1 MAWSKKNNS
10 VLLDDNLKTYL
21 DVLSEKLPFDIMV
34 TSGIRTAREQALAMF
49 KKVEL
54 GEDLTVTY
62 RDDDFARDMMEAY
75 PDIQKGE
82 QIVKDYFAR
91 GGGSSHQRNK
101 GIDLR
106 TRDKTQ
112 SQIQQ
117 MIQVVESMGD
127 FALLEPTPPHLH
139 ITLKKNYQKGNGTRF
154 LILAMILG
162 AAWMAI

>member
-1 MAWSKKNNS
+1 MGWSKKSNS
-10 VLLDDNLKTYL
+10 VLLDDNLETYL
-21 DVLSEKLPFDIMV
+21 DVLSSKLPFDIMV
-34 TSGIRTAREQALAMF
+34 TSGIRTARQQALAMF

-62 RDDDFARDMMEAY
+62 RDDDFATDMMEAY

-82 QIVKDYFAR
+82 QIVKAYFAR
-91 GGGSSHQRNK
+91 GGGSSHQRNMA
-101 GIDLR
+101 IDLR

-117 MIQVVESMGD
+117 MIQAVESLGD
-127 FALLEPTPPHLH
+127 YALLEPTPPHLH
-139 ITLKKNYQKGNGTRF
+139 ITLKKNYQKGNPSRF
-154 LILAMILG
+154 LILALILG